1 MITDAMGLHLYVGLG
16 LNPSTGVQYAGTNVY
31 SIDPLTGV
39 LGLTGTAGNAISGG
53 RSIAID
59 PQGRFFSMAGAQLW
73 ERLTALSS
81 RRQMA
86 RRSLESQA

>member
-39 LGLTGTAGNAISGG
+39 LGLTGAAGNAIPGG
-53 RSIAID
+53 EASPSIRRD
-59 PQGRFFSMAGAQLW
+59 PSFSMAGAQLW